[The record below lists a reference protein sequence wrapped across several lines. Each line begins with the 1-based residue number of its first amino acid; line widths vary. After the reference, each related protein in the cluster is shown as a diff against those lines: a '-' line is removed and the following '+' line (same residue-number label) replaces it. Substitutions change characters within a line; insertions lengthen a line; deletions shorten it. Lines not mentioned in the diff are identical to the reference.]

1 MLNDFLESVTLDNII
16 DGKMILIDK
25 PIEWTSFDVVKYV
38 RKSLQT
44 KLKVKKIKVGHAGT
58 LDPLATGLLI
68 ICIGK
73 ETKNIS
79 KYQDLTKIYTGII
92 KLGETTPSYDRETEI
107 DETYDYDHV
116 DENKVLKIS
125 KKFIGRQKQLPP
137 IYSALKKDGRR
148 MYNYAREKIKIDI
161 EPREIEVYDF
171 QILNFSKPHIEFI
184 IECSKGTYIR
194 SIARDLG
201 AKLGCGAHLSG
212 LIRTSQE
219 KFMLS
224 DACSLDD
231 INLEDIISLEK
242 AFEDLDFIK
251 LNEKDSK
258 AFIHGRSIERD
269 FDHTNLLRVYDSA
282 NQFIAIGKNSS
293 NGFKHEYLV

>member
-1 MLNDFLESVTLDNII
+1 MINGFLLVNKGPGI
-16 DGKMILIDK
+16 
-25 PIEWTSFDVVKYV
+25 TSSRVV
-38 RKSLQT
+38 QI
-44 KLKVKKIKVGHAGT
+44 VKKKFQLKKVGHLGT
-58 LDPLATGLLI
+58 LDPMATGLLI
-68 ICIGK
+68 IALNRATKFASLLLQSDKSYRAEVTLGIQTDTDDAEGEAISSKKVDITELEIK
-73 ETKNIS
+73 ETL
-79 KYQDLTKIYTGII
+79 LTF
-92 KLGETTPSYDRETEI
+92 LGASY
-107 DETYDYDHV
+107 
-116 DENKVLKIS
+116 
-125 KKFIGRQKQLPP
+125 QLPP
-137 IYSALKKDGRR
+137 DYSALKHKGKP
-148 MYNYAREKIKIDI
+148 MYKYARDGIKVEKAERKIFIKNIQNILIEIPKVSFDI
-161 EPREIEVYDF
+161 
-171 QILNFSKPHIEFI
+171 S
-184 IECSKGTYIR
+184 CSKGTYIR

-293 NGFKHEYLV
+293 KGFKHEYLV

>member
-1 MLNDFLESVTLDNII
+1 MINGFLLVNKGPGI
-16 DGKMILIDK
+16 
-25 PIEWTSFDVVKYV
+25 TSSRVV
-38 RKSLQT
+38 QI
-44 KLKVKKIKVGHAGT
+44 VKKKFQLKKVGHLGT
-58 LDPLATGLLI
+58 LDPMATGLLI
-68 ICIGK
+68 IAINRATKFASLLLQSEKSYRAEVTLGIQTDTDDAEGETISSKKVDITELEIK
-73 ETKNIS
+73 ETL
-79 KYQDLTKIYTGII
+79 LTF
-92 KLGETTPSYDRETEI
+92 LGASY
-107 DETYDYDHV
+107 
-116 DENKVLKIS
+116 
-125 KKFIGRQKQLPP
+125 QLPP
-137 IYSALKKDGRR
+137 DYSALKHKGKP
-148 MYNYAREKIKIDI
+148 MYKYARDGIKVEKAERKIFIKNIQNILIEIPKVSFDI
-161 EPREIEVYDF
+161 
-171 QILNFSKPHIEFI
+171 S
-184 IECSKGTYIR
+184 CSKGTYIR

-201 AKLGCGAHLSG
+201 ARLGCGAHLSG

>member
-1 MLNDFLESVTLDNII
+1 MINGFLLVNKGPGI
-16 DGKMILIDK
+16 
-25 PIEWTSFDVVKYV
+25 TSSRVV
-38 RKSLQT
+38 QI
-44 KLKVKKIKVGHAGT
+44 VKKKFQLKKVGHLGT
-58 LDPLATGLLI
+58 LDPMATGLLI
-68 ICIGK
+68 IAINRATKFASLLLQSEKSYRAEVTLGIQTDTDDAEGEAISSKNVDITELEIK
-73 ETKNIS
+73 ETL
-79 KYQDLTKIYTGII
+79 LTF
-92 KLGETTPSYDRETEI
+92 LGASY
-107 DETYDYDHV
+107 
-116 DENKVLKIS
+116 
-125 KKFIGRQKQLPP
+125 QLPP
-137 IYSALKKDGRR
+137 DYSALKHKGKP
-148 MYNYAREKIKIDI
+148 MYKYARDGIKVEKAERKIFIKNIQNILIEIPKVSFDI
-161 EPREIEVYDF
+161 
-171 QILNFSKPHIEFI
+171 S
-184 IECSKGTYIR
+184 CSKGTYIR

-201 AKLGCGAHLSG
+201 ARLGCGAHLSG

>member
-1 MLNDFLESVTLDNII
+1 MINGFLLVNKGPGI
-16 DGKMILIDK
+16 
-25 PIEWTSFDVVKYV
+25 TSSRVV
-38 RKSLQT
+38 QI
-44 KLKVKKIKVGHAGT
+44 VKKKFQLKKVGHLGT
-58 LDPLATGLLI
+58 LDPMATGLLI
-68 ICIGK
+68 IAINRATKFASLLLQSDKSYRAEVTLGIQTDTDDAEGETISSKKVDITELEIK
-73 ETKNIS
+73 ETL
-79 KYQDLTKIYTGII
+79 LTF
-92 KLGETTPSYDRETEI
+92 LGASY
-107 DETYDYDHV
+107 
-116 DENKVLKIS
+116 
-125 KKFIGRQKQLPP
+125 QLPP
-137 IYSALKKDGRR
+137 DYSALKHKGKP
-148 MYNYAREKIKIDI
+148 MYKYARDGIKVEKAERKIFIKNIQNILIEIPKVSFDI
-161 EPREIEVYDF
+161 
-171 QILNFSKPHIEFI
+171 S
-184 IECSKGTYIR
+184 CSKGTYIR

-224 DACSLDD
+224 DACSLED

>member
-1 MLNDFLESVTLDNII
+1 MINGFLLVNKGPGI
-16 DGKMILIDK
+16 
-25 PIEWTSFDVVKYV
+25 TSSRAV
-38 RKSLQT
+38 QI
-44 KLKVKKIKVGHAGT
+44 VKKKFQLKKVGHLGT
-58 LDPLATGLLI
+58 LDPMATGLLI
-68 ICIGK
+68 IAINRATKFASLLLQSEKSYRAEVTLGIQTDTDDAEGEAISSKKVDITELEIK
-73 ETKNIS
+73 ETL
-79 KYQDLTKIYTGII
+79 LTF
-92 KLGETTPSYDRETEI
+92 LGASY
-107 DETYDYDHV
+107 
-116 DENKVLKIS
+116 
-125 KKFIGRQKQLPP
+125 QLPP
-137 IYSALKKDGRR
+137 DYSALKYKGKP
-148 MYNYAREKIKIDI
+148 MYKYARDGIKVEKTERKIFIKNIQNILIEIPKVSFDI
-161 EPREIEVYDF
+161 
-171 QILNFSKPHIEFI
+171 S
-184 IECSKGTYIR
+184 CSKGTYIR

-201 AKLGCGAHLSG
+201 ARLGCGAHLSG

-231 INLEDIISLEK
+231 INLKDIISLEK

-293 NGFKHEYLV
+293 KGFKHEYLV

>member
-1 MLNDFLESVTLDNII
+1 MINGFLLVNKGPGI
-16 DGKMILIDK
+16 
-25 PIEWTSFDVVKYV
+25 TSSRVV
-38 RKSLQT
+38 QI
-44 KLKVKKIKVGHAGT
+44 VKKKFQLKKVGHLGT
-58 LDPLATGLLI
+58 LDPMATGLLI
-68 ICIGK
+68 IALNRATKFASLLLQSDKSYRAEVTLGIQTDTDDAEGEAISSKKVDITELEIK
-73 ETKNIS
+73 ETL
-79 KYQDLTKIYTGII
+79 LTF
-92 KLGETTPSYDRETEI
+92 LGASY
-107 DETYDYDHV
+107 
-116 DENKVLKIS
+116 
-125 KKFIGRQKQLPP
+125 QLPP
-137 IYSALKKDGRR
+137 DYSALKHKGKP
-148 MYNYAREKIKIDI
+148 MYKYARDGIKVEKAERKIFIKNIQNILIEIPKVSFDI
-161 EPREIEVYDF
+161 
-171 QILNFSKPHIEFI
+171 S
-184 IECSKGTYIR
+184 CSKGTYIR

-251 LNEKDSK
+251 LNKKDSK
-258 AFIHGRSIERD
+258 AFIHGRSIEID

-293 NGFKHEYLV
+293 KGFKHEYLV

>member
-1 MLNDFLESVTLDNII
+1 MINGFLLVNKGPGI
-16 DGKMILIDK
+16 
-25 PIEWTSFDVVKYV
+25 TSSRVV
-38 RKSLQT
+38 QI
-44 KLKVKKIKVGHAGT
+44 VKKKFQLKKVGHLGT
-58 LDPLATGLLI
+58 LDPMATGLLI
-68 ICIGK
+68 IAINRATKFASLLLQSEKSYRAEVTLGIQTDTDDAEGEAISSKKVDITELEIK
-73 ETKNIS
+73 ETL
-79 KYQDLTKIYTGII
+79 LTF
-92 KLGETTPSYDRETEI
+92 LGASY
-107 DETYDYDHV
+107 
-116 DENKVLKIS
+116 
-125 KKFIGRQKQLPP
+125 QLPP
-137 IYSALKKDGRR
+137 DYSALKHKGKP
-148 MYNYAREKIKIDI
+148 MYKYARDGIKVEKAERKIFIKNIQNILIEIPKVSFDI
-161 EPREIEVYDF
+161 
-171 QILNFSKPHIEFI
+171 S
-184 IECSKGTYIR
+184 CSKGTYIR

-201 AKLGCGAHLSG
+201 ARLGCGAHLSG

-293 NGFKHEYLV
+293 KGFKHEYLV

>member
-1 MLNDFLESVTLDNII
+1 MINGFLLVNKDPGI
-16 DGKMILIDK
+16 
-25 PIEWTSFDVVKYV
+25 TSSRVV
-38 RKSLQT
+38 QI
-44 KLKVKKIKVGHAGT
+44 VKKKFQLKKVGHLGT
-58 LDPLATGLLI
+58 LDPMATGLLI
-68 ICIGK
+68 IAINRATKFASLLLQSEKSYRAEVTLGIQTDTDDTEGEAISSKKVDITELEIK
-73 ETKNIS
+73 ETLLTFLGAS
-79 KYQDLTKIYTGII
+79 YQLT
-92 KLGETTPSYDRETEI
+92 PD
-107 DETYDYDHV
+107 
-116 DENKVLKIS
+116 
-125 KKFIGRQKQLPP
+125 
-137 IYSALKKDGRR
+137 YSALKHNGKP
-148 MYNYAREKIKIDI
+148 MYKYARNGIKVEKAERKIFIKNIQNILIEIPKVSFDI
-161 EPREIEVYDF
+161 
-171 QILNFSKPHIEFI
+171 S
-184 IECSKGTYIR
+184 CSKGTYIR

-293 NGFKHEYLV
+293 EGFKHEYLV